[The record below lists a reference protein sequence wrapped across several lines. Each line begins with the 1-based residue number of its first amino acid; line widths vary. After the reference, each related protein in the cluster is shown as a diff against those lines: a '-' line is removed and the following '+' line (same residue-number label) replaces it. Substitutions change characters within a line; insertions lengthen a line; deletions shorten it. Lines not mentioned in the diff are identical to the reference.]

1 MKLSL
6 KKLTKTEINRL
17 MSHRTK
23 DLPKL
28 SGLAHLI
35 RELRYH
41 EFSRQSIGIILVSVF
56 CFETSPDLIFPY
68 ASHFAISLIL
78 IGLSLRMYASGF
90 VLKNKELSTTGPYA
104 FMRHPLYTG
113 NIMILIGLCL
123 INGFFWS
130 FVIAFIFFWFY
141 YPTAIEYEDRKLKSL
156 FPDTWEEWASMTPA
170 LIPKMDLKGTIKG
183 KIFSQLDLRSW
194 SLKKSLVTNYEPV
207 IVIYVIAWLIVIS
220 NRG

>member
-1 MKLSL
+1 MS
-6 KKLTKTEINRL
+6 NR
-17 MSHRTK
+17 TN

-28 SGLAHLI
+28 SGIKHHI
-35 RELRYH
+35 REMRYH

-56 CFETSPDLIFPY
+56 CFETSSNSIIPY
-68 ASHFAISLIL
+68 ASNFAISLIFL
-78 IGLSLRMYASGF
+78 GLATRMYASGF

-104 FMRHPLYTG
+104 FVRHPLYTG

-130 FVIAFIFFWFY
+130 FVTAFIFLWFY

-170 LIPKMDLKGTIKG
+170 LMPKMDLNG
-183 KIFSQLDLRSW
+183 KIFSRLDLRSW
-194 SLKKSLVTNYEPV
+194 SLKKSLVANYEPV
-207 IVIYVIAWLIVIS
+207 IVVYVLVWVFIVLQ
-220 NRG
+220 R

>member
-1 MKLSL
+1 MS
-6 KKLTKTEINRL
+6 NR
-17 MSHRTK
+17 TN

-28 SGLAHLI
+28 SGIKHLI
-35 RELRYH
+35 REMRYH

-56 CFETSPDLIFPY
+56 CFETSSNSIIPY
-68 ASHFAISLIL
+68 ASNFAISLIL
-78 IGLSLRMYASGF
+78 LGLATRMYASGF

-104 FMRHPLYTG
+104 FVRHPLYTG

-130 FVIAFIFFWFY
+130 FVTAFIFLWFY

-170 LIPKMDLKGTIKG
+170 LMPKMDLNG
-183 KIFSQLDLRSW
+183 KIFSKLDLRSW
-194 SLKKSLVTNYEPV
+194 SLKKSLIANYEPV
-207 IVIYVIAWLIVIS
+207 IVVYVLVWVFIVLQ
-220 NRG
+220 R

>member
-1 MKLSL
+1 MS
-6 KKLTKTEINRL
+6 NR
-17 MSHRTK
+17 TN

-28 SGLAHLI
+28 SGIKHLI
-35 RELRYH
+35 REMRYH

-56 CFETSPDLIFPY
+56 CFETSPDSIIPY
-68 ASHFAISLIL
+68 ASNFAISLIVL
-78 IGLSLRMYASGF
+78 GLSTRMYASGF

-123 INGFFWS
+123 INGFIWS
-130 FVIAFIFFWFY
+130 FITAFIFLWFY

-170 LIPKMDLKGTIKG
+170 LIPKMDLKGTMNG
-183 KIFSQLDLRSW
+183 KIFSKLDLRSW

-207 IVIYVIAWLIVIS
+207 IVVYVLVWIFIVLQ
-220 NRG
+220 R

>member
-1 MKLSL
+1 MS
-6 KKLTKTEINRL
+6 NR
-17 MSHRTK
+17 TN

-28 SGLAHLI
+28 SGIKHLI
-35 RELRYH
+35 REMRYH

-56 CFETSPDLIFPY
+56 CFETSSYSIIPY
-68 ASHFAISLIL
+68 ASNFAISIIL
-78 IGLSLRMYASGF
+78 LGLATRMYASGF

-130 FVIAFIFFWFY
+130 FLTAFIFLWFY

-170 LIPKMDLKGTIKG
+170 LMPKMDLNG
-183 KIFSQLDLRSW
+183 KIFSRLDLRSW
-194 SLKKSLVTNYEPV
+194 SLKKSLIANYEPV
-207 IVIYVIAWLIVIS
+207 IVVYVLVWVFIVLQ
-220 NRG
+220 R

>member
-1 MKLSL
+1 MS
-6 KKLTKTEINRL
+6 NR
-17 MSHRTK
+17 TN

-28 SGLAHLI
+28 SGIKHLI
-35 RELRYH
+35 REMRYH

-56 CFETSPDLIFPY
+56 CFETSSYSIIPY
-68 ASHFAISLIL
+68 ASNFAISIIL
-78 IGLSLRMYASGF
+78 LGLATRMYASGF

-130 FVIAFIFFWFY
+130 FVTAFIFLWFY

-156 FPDTWEEWASMTPA
+156 FSDTWEEWASMTPA
-170 LIPKMDLKGTIKG
+170 LMPKMDLNG
-183 KIFSQLDLRSW
+183 KIFSRLDLRSW
-194 SLKKSLVTNYEPV
+194 SLKKSLVANYEPV
-207 IVIYVIAWLIVIS
+207 IVVYVLVWVFIVLQ
-220 NRG
+220 R

>member
-1 MKLSL
+1 MS
-6 KKLTKTEINRL
+6 NR
-17 MSHRTK
+17 TN

-28 SGLAHLI
+28 SGIKHLI
-35 RELRYH
+35 REMRYH

-56 CFETSPDLIFPY
+56 CFETSPNSIIPY
-68 ASHFAISLIL
+68 ASNFAISLIL
-78 IGLSLRMYASGF
+78 LGLATRMYASGF

-130 FVIAFIFFWFY
+130 FITAFIFLWFY

-156 FPDTWEEWASMTPA
+156 FPDNWEEWASMTPA
-170 LIPKMDLKGTIKG
+170 LIPKMDLKGTMNG
-183 KIFSQLDLRSW
+183 KIFSKLDLRSW

-207 IVIYVIAWLIVIS
+207 IVVYVLIWIFIVLQ
-220 NRG
+220 R

>member
-1 MKLSL
+1 MS
-6 KKLTKTEINRL
+6 NR
-17 MSHRTK
+17 TN

-28 SGLAHLI
+28 SGIKHLI
-35 RELRYH
+35 REMRYH

-56 CFETSPDLIFPY
+56 CLETSSNSIIPY
-68 ASHFAISLIL
+68 ASNFAISLIL
-78 IGLSLRMYASGF
+78 LGLATRMYASGF

-104 FMRHPLYTG
+104 FVRHPLYTG

-130 FVIAFIFFWFY
+130 FVTAFIFLWFY

-170 LIPKMDLKGTIKG
+170 LMPKMDLNS
-183 KIFSQLDLRSW
+183 KIFSKLDLRSW
-194 SLKKSLVTNYEPV
+194 SLKKSLIANYEPV
-207 IVIYVIAWLIVIS
+207 IVVYVLVWVFIVLQ
-220 NRG
+220 R

>member
-1 MKLSL
+1 MS
-6 KKLTKTEINRL
+6 NR
-17 MSHRTK
+17 TN

-28 SGLAHLI
+28 SGIKHLV
-35 RELRYH
+35 REMRYH

-56 CFETSPDLIFPY
+56 CLETSSNSIIPY
-68 ASHFAISLIL
+68 ASNFAISLIL
-78 IGLSLRMYASGF
+78 LGLATRMYASGF

-104 FMRHPLYTG
+104 FVRHPLYTG

-130 FVIAFIFFWFY
+130 FVTAFIFLWFY

-170 LIPKMDLKGTIKG
+170 LMPKMDLNG
-183 KIFSQLDLRSW
+183 KIFSRLDLRSW
-194 SLKKSLVTNYEPV
+194 SLKKSLVANYEPV
-207 IVIYVIAWLIVIS
+207 IVVYVLVWVFIVLQ
-220 NRG
+220 R

>member
-1 MKLSL
+1 MS
-6 KKLTKTEINRL
+6 NR
-17 MSHRTK
+17 TN

-28 SGLAHLI
+28 SGIKHLI
-35 RELRYH
+35 REMRYH

-56 CFETSPDLIFPY
+56 CFETSSNSIIPY
-68 ASHFAISLIL
+68 ASNFAISLIL
-78 IGLSLRMYASGF
+78 LGLATRMYASGF

-104 FMRHPLYTG
+104 FVRHPLYTG

-130 FVIAFIFFWFY
+130 FVTAFIFLWFY

-170 LIPKMDLKGTIKG
+170 LMPKMDLNG
-183 KIFSQLDLRSW
+183 KIFSRLDLKSW
-194 SLKKSLVTNYEPV
+194 SLKKSLVANYEPV
-207 IVIYVIAWLIVIS
+207 IVVYVLVWVFIVLQ
-220 NRG
+220 R

>member
-1 MKLSL
+1 M
-6 KKLTKTEINRL
+6 
-17 MSHRTK
+17 
-23 DLPKL
+23 
-28 SGLAHLI
+28 
-35 RELRYH
+35 
-41 EFSRQSIGIILVSVF
+41 
-56 CFETSPDLIFPY
+56 FPY
-68 ASHFAISLIL
+68 ASKLAISLIL
-78 IGLSLRMYASGF
+78 LGLATRMFASGF

-130 FVIAFIFFWFY
+130 FVIAFIFLWFY
-141 YPTAIEYEDRKLKSL
+141 YPAAIEYEDRKLKSL
-156 FPDTWEEWASMTPA
+156 FPDTWEEWASITPA
-170 LIPKMDLKGTIKG
+170 LMPKMNLKDTING

-207 IVIYVIAWLIVIS
+207 IVIYVMAWLIVIG

>member
-1 MKLSL
+1 MS
-6 KKLTKTEINRL
+6 NR
-17 MSHRTK
+17 TN

-28 SGLAHLI
+28 SGIKHLI
-35 RELRYH
+35 REMRYH

-56 CFETSPDLIFPY
+56 CLETSSNSIFPY
-68 ASHFAISLIL
+68 ASNFAISLIL
-78 IGLSLRMYASGF
+78 LGLATRMYASGF

-104 FMRHPLYTG
+104 FVRHPLYTG

-130 FVIAFIFFWFY
+130 FVTAFIFLWFY

-170 LIPKMDLKGTIKG
+170 LMPKMDLNG
-183 KIFSQLDLRSW
+183 KIFSRLDLRSW
-194 SLKKSLVTNYEPV
+194 SLKKSLIANYEPV
-207 IVIYVIAWLIVIS
+207 IVVYVLIWVFIVLQ
-220 NRG
+220 R

>member
-1 MKLSL
+1 MS
-6 KKLTKTEINRL
+6 NR
-17 MSHRTK
+17 TN

-28 SGLAHLI
+28 SGIKHLI
-35 RELRYH
+35 REMRYH

-56 CFETSPDLIFPY
+56 CFETSPDSIIPY
-68 ASHFAISLIL
+68 ASNFALSLIL
-78 IGLSLRMYASGF
+78 LGLATRMYASGF

-130 FVIAFIFFWFY
+130 FITAFIFLWFY

-156 FPDTWEEWASMTPA
+156 FPDTWEEWASITPA
-170 LIPKMDLKGTIKG
+170 LMPKIDLKGTING
-183 KIFSQLDLRSW
+183 KIFSRLDLRSW
-194 SLKKSLVTNYEPV
+194 SLKKSLATNYEPV
-207 IVIYVIAWLIVIS
+207 IVVYVLVWLFIVAQ
-220 NRG
+220 R

>member
-1 MKLSL
+1 MS
-6 KKLTKTEINRL
+6 NR
-17 MSHRTK
+17 TN

-28 SGLAHLI
+28 SGIKYLI
-35 RELRYH
+35 REMRYH

-56 CFETSPDLIFPY
+56 CFETSPNSIIPY
-68 ASHFAISLIL
+68 ASNFAISLIL
-78 IGLSLRMYASGF
+78 LGLANRMYASGF

-113 NIMILIGLCL
+113 NIIILIGLCL

-130 FVIAFIFFWFY
+130 FITAFIFLWFY

-170 LIPKMDLKGTIKG
+170 LIPKMDLKGTMNG
-183 KIFSQLDLRSW
+183 KIFSKLDLRSW
-194 SLKKSLVTNYEPV
+194 SLKKSLMTNYEPV
-207 IVIYVIAWLIVIS
+207 IVVYVLVWLFIVLQ
-220 NRG
+220 R

>member
-1 MKLSL
+1 MS
-6 KKLTKTEINRL
+6 NR
-17 MSHRTK
+17 TN

-28 SGLAHLI
+28 SGIKHLI
-35 RELRYH
+35 REMRYH

-56 CFETSPDLIFPY
+56 CFETSSNSIIPY
-68 ASHFAISLIL
+68 ASNFAIGIIL
-78 IGLSLRMYASGF
+78 LGLATRMYASGF

-104 FMRHPLYTG
+104 FVRHPLYTG

-130 FVIAFIFFWFY
+130 FVTAFIFLWFY

-170 LIPKMDLKGTIKG
+170 LMPKMDLNG
-183 KIFSQLDLRSW
+183 KIFSRLDLRSW
-194 SLKKSLVTNYEPV
+194 SLKKSLVANYEPV
-207 IVIYVIAWLIVIS
+207 IVVYVLVWVFIVLQ
-220 NRG
+220 R

>member
-1 MKLSL
+1 MS
-6 KKLTKTEINRL
+6 NR
-17 MSHRTK
+17 TN

-28 SGLAHLI
+28 SGIKHLI
-35 RELRYH
+35 REMRYH

-56 CFETSPDLIFPY
+56 CFETSPNSIIPY
-68 ASHFAISLIL
+68 ASNFAISLIL
-78 IGLSLRMYASGF
+78 LGLATRMYASGF

-130 FVIAFIFFWFY
+130 FITAFIFLCFY

-170 LIPKMDLKGTIKG
+170 LIPKMDLKGTMNG
-183 KIFSQLDLRSW
+183 KIFSKLDLRSW

-207 IVIYVIAWLIVIS
+207 IVVYVLIWIFIVLQ
-220 NRG
+220 R

>member
-1 MKLSL
+1 MS
-6 KKLTKTEINRL
+6 NR
-17 MSHRTK
+17 TN

-28 SGLAHLI
+28 SGIKHLF
-35 RELRYH
+35 REMRYH

-56 CFETSPDLIFPY
+56 CFETSSNSIIPY
-68 ASHFAISLIL
+68 ASNFAISLIL
-78 IGLSLRMYASGF
+78 LGLATRMYASGF

-104 FMRHPLYTG
+104 FVRHPLYTG

-130 FVIAFIFFWFY
+130 FVTAFIFLWFY

-170 LIPKMDLKGTIKG
+170 LMPKMDLNG
-183 KIFSQLDLRSW
+183 KIFSRLDLRSW
-194 SLKKSLVTNYEPV
+194 SLKKSLVANYEPV
-207 IVIYVIAWLIVIS
+207 IVVYVLVWVFIVLQ
-220 NRG
+220 R

>member
-1 MKLSL
+1 MS
-6 KKLTKTEINRL
+6 NR
-17 MSHRTK
+17 TN

-28 SGLAHLI
+28 SGIKHLI
-35 RELRYH
+35 REMRYH

-56 CFETSPDLIFPY
+56 CFETSPNSIIPY
-68 ASHFAISLIL
+68 ASNFAISLIL
-78 IGLSLRMYASGF
+78 LGLATRMYASGF
-90 VLKNKELSTTGPYA
+90 VLKNKELSTTGSYA

-130 FVIAFIFFWFY
+130 FITAFIFLWFY

-156 FPDTWEEWASMTPA
+156 FPDTWEEWASITPA
-170 LIPKMDLKGTIKG
+170 LMPKIDLKGTING
-183 KIFSQLDLRSW
+183 KIFSRLDLRSW

-207 IVIYVIAWLIVIS
+207 IVVYVLTWLIILS
-220 NRG
+220 QR

>member
-1 MKLSL
+1 MS
-6 KKLTKTEINRL
+6 NR
-17 MSHRTK
+17 TN

-28 SGLAHLI
+28 SGIKHLI
-35 RELRYH
+35 REMRYH

-56 CFETSPDLIFPY
+56 CFETSSNSIIPY
-68 ASHFAISLIL
+68 ASNFAISLIL
-78 IGLSLRMYASGF
+78 LGLATRLYASGF

-104 FMRHPLYTG
+104 FVRHPLYTG

-130 FVIAFIFFWFY
+130 FVTAFIFLWFY

-170 LIPKMDLKGTIKG
+170 LMPKMDLNG
-183 KIFSQLDLRSW
+183 KIFSRLDLRSW
-194 SLKKSLVTNYEPV
+194 SLKKSLVANYEPV
-207 IVIYVIAWLIVIS
+207 IVVYVLVWVFIVLQ
-220 NRG
+220 R

>member
-1 MKLSL
+1 
-6 KKLTKTEINRL
+6 

-28 SGLAHLI
+28 SGLARLI

-68 ASHFAISLIL
+68 ASNLAISLIL
-78 IGLSLRMYASGF
+78 LGLATRMFASGF

-130 FVIAFIFFWFY
+130 FVIAFIFLWFY
-141 YPTAIEYEDRKLKSL
+141 YPAAIEYEDRKLKSL
-156 FPDTWEEWASMTPA
+156 FPDTWEEWASITPA
-170 LIPKMDLKGTIKG
+170 LMPKMNLKDTING

-207 IVIYVIAWLIVIS
+207 IVIYVMAWLIVIG

>member
-1 MKLSL
+1 MS
-6 KKLTKTEINRL
+6 NR
-17 MSHRTK
+17 TN

-28 SGLAHLI
+28 SGIKHLI
-35 RELRYH
+35 REMRYH

-56 CFETSPDLIFPY
+56 CFETSANSIIPY
-68 ASHFAISLIL
+68 ASNFAISIIL
-78 IGLSLRMYASGF
+78 LGLATRMYASGF

-104 FMRHPLYTG
+104 FVRHPLYTG

-130 FVIAFIFFWFY
+130 FVTAFIFLWFY

-170 LIPKMDLKGTIKG
+170 LMPKMDLNG
-183 KIFSQLDLRSW
+183 KIFSRLDLRSW
-194 SLKKSLVTNYEPV
+194 SLKKSLIANYEPV
-207 IVIYVIAWLIVIS
+207 IVVYVLVWVFIVLQ
-220 NRG
+220 R

>member
-23 DLPKL
+23 DLPIL
-28 SGLAHLI
+28 SGFAQLI

-183 KIFSQLDLRSW
+183 KIFSQLDLTSW